1 MKKYLLRGIVFFL
14 LLLGLGS
21 LSVRVEAKA
30 PDRHADSTVL
40 DAGGYLSLNTIHK
53 IDGENQ
59 TWRDTKEQL
68 QVGVYIVDS
77 LETDIETVANETF
90 RKWKVG
96 YAGTDNGVLLV
107 IAVEDRKF
115 RLETSDN
122 ASTVLPDVEAKR
134 ILDQSREFFRSENYN
149 DGVLY
154 IVDAIG
160 DRFYGTDRA
169 ASRLAEFQEE
179 SQEDT
184 TINIIITF
192 VIIGFVILWF
202 FRGRGGGS
210 GPDVGDLLWI
220 LASSSDSFGG
230 SDSYDSGGWS
240 GGGGD
245 GGGASSDW

>member
-1 MKKYLLRGIVFFL
+1 MKKYILRGIIFLL
-14 LLLGLGS
+14 LLLGLGN
-21 LSVRVEAKA
+21 LSVAAEIKVPSR
-30 PDRHADSTVL
+30 PTGSTVL
-40 DAGGYLSLNTIHK
+40 DSEGYLSLATVHTI
-53 IDGENQ
+53 DSENQ
-59 TWRDTKEQL
+59 TWRKTKEQL
-68 QVGVYIVDS
+68 QIGVYIVDS

-122 ASTVLPDVEAKR
+122 ASTVLTDVEAKR
-134 ILDQSREFFRSENYN
+134 ILEQSRYFFRDANYN

-160 DRFYGTDRA
+160 DHFYGTNRA
-169 ASRLAEFQEE
+169 DVRLAEFQEE
-179 SQEDT
+179 TQEDMT
-184 TINIIITF
+184 ASVIITL
-192 VIIGFVILWF
+192 VIIVLVVAWF

-210 GPDVGDLLWI
+210 GPDIGDFLWI
-220 LASSSDSFGG
+220 LASSTGSFGNN
-230 SDSYDSGGWS
+230 DSYDGDGWS